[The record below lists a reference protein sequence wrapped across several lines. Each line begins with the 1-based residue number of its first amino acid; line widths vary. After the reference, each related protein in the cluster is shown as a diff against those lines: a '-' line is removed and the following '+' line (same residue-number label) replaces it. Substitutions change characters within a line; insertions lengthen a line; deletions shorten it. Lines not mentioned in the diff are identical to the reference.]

1 MFDKLKKR
9 LTIIYTGIFSLIMVF
24 VVAVTVAIGC
34 ISVLRT
40 EKDMLI
46 ADIYDEWRE
55 WIGSGELPVDP
66 ALVKKGEMMSLMYD
80 ADGNIIIMYDADGN
94 IIIDQM
100 TDSPY
105 AAALT
110 AIRASWPEPENE
122 TELLYF
128 RDKKGTLHFFLAGG
142 CTFWENGQIQAR
154 LYTFLNLEDYYDMAV
169 DGMYFLFLLCA
180 VCIMLAAGGGYYMAA
195 KNIKPLEILFA
206 REHEFAADASHELRT
221 PLTVL
226 SLGVESLQNDD
237 ESKLSGFA
245 QEVLRDMQHETK
257 YMSRLIEAL
266 LTLAR
271 GDEENTPLARAK
283 VDLTEVAVKVCNKMR
298 PLAAKKGLGLE
309 YAAGD
314 APQVFIL
321 GDKNKM
327 EQLLIIFI
335 DNAIKYSE
343 SGTITVTVDA
353 DSMHAVI
360 KVMDEG
366 IGISESD
373 AQKIFE
379 RFYRVDK
386 ARSRAAGGFGLGL
399 NIARIIV
406 VRHGGT
412 VSVKPRS
419 PHGSI
424 FTVRLPLY
432 R

>member
-9 LTIIYTGIFSLIMVF
+9 LTLIYTGIFSLIMVF

-80 ADGNIIIMYDADGN
+80 ADGNIII
-94 IIIDQM
+94 DQM
-100 TDSPY
+100 TESPY

-128 RDKKGTLHFFLAGG
+128 RDKNGTLHFFLAGG

>member
-9 LTIIYTGIFSLIMVF
+9 LTLIYTGIFSLIMVF

-80 ADGNIIIMYDADGN
+80 ADGNIII
-94 IIIDQM
+94 DQM

-128 RDKKGTLHFFLAGG
+128 RDKNGTLHFFLAGG

-271 GDEENTPLARAK
+271 GDEENTPLARTK

-343 SGTITVTVDA
+343 SGTITVTVEA

>member
-9 LTIIYTGIFSLIMVF
+9 LTLIYTGIFSLIMVF

-34 ISVLRT
+34 VSVIRT

-80 ADGNIIIMYDADGN
+80 ADGNIII
-94 IIIDQM
+94 DQM

-128 RDKKGTLHFFLAGG
+128 RDKNGTLHFFLAGG

-266 LTLAR
+266 LTLVR

>member
-9 LTIIYTGIFSLIMVF
+9 LTLIYTGIFSLIMVF

-80 ADGNIIIMYDADGN
+80 ADGNIII
-94 IIIDQM
+94 DQM

-122 TELLYF
+122 TELLHF
-128 RDKKGTLHFFLAGG
+128 RDKNGTLHFFLAGG
-142 CTFWENGQIQAR
+142 CTFWENGHIQAR

>member
-9 LTIIYTGIFSLIMVF
+9 LTLIYTGIFSLIMVF

-80 ADGNIIIMYDADGN
+80 AEGN

-128 RDKKGTLHFFLAGG
+128 RDKNGTLHFFLAGG

-283 VDLTEVAVKVCNKMR
+283 VDLTKVAIKVCNKMR
-298 PLAAKKGLGLE
+298 PLAAKKGLELE

-412 VSVKPRS
+412 VSVKPHS

>member
-1 MFDKLKKR
+1 
-9 LTIIYTGIFSLIMVF
+9 
-24 VVAVTVAIGC
+24 
-34 ISVLRT
+34 
-40 EKDMLI
+40 MLI

-80 ADGNIIIMYDADGN
+80 ADGNIII
-94 IIIDQM
+94 DQM

-128 RDKKGTLHFFLAGG
+128 RDKNGTLHFFLAGG

-206 REHEFAADASHELRT
+206 REHELAADASHELRT

-298 PLAAKKGLGLE
+298 PLAAKKGLELE

>member
-9 LTIIYTGIFSLIMVF
+9 LTLIYTGIFSLIMVF

-80 ADGNIIIMYDADGN
+80 ADGNIII
-94 IIIDQM
+94 DQM

-105 AAALT
+105 AAAVT

-128 RDKKGTLHFFLAGG
+128 RDKNGTLHFFLAGG

-154 LYTFLNLEDYYDMAV
+154 LYTFLNLEDYYGMAV

-271 GDEENTPLARAK
+271 GDEENKPLARAK
-283 VDLTEVAVKVCNKMR
+283 VDLTEVAVKVCNKIR
-298 PLAAKKGLGLE
+298 PLAAKKGLELE
-309 YAAGD
+309 YAAGN

-353 DSMHAVI
+353 DSMNAVK

>member
-9 LTIIYTGIFSLIMVF
+9 LTLIYTGIFSLIMVF

-80 ADGNIIIMYDADGN
+80 ADGNIII
-94 IIIDQM
+94 DQM

-105 AAALT
+105 AAELT

-128 RDKKGTLHFFLAGG
+128 RDKNGTLHFFLAGG

-169 DGMYFLFLLCA
+169 DGMYFLFLLCV
-180 VCIMLAAGGGYYMAA
+180 VCIILAAGGGYYMAA

-271 GDEENTPLARAK
+271 GDEENKPLARAK

-298 PLAAKKGLGLE
+298 PLAVKKGLGLE

-321 GDKNKM
+321 CDKNKM

>member
-9 LTIIYTGIFSLIMVF
+9 LTLIYTGIFSLIMVF

-80 ADGNIIIMYDADGN
+80 ADGNIII
-94 IIIDQM
+94 DQM

-128 RDKKGTLHFFLAGG
+128 RDKNGTLHFFLAGG

-245 QEVLRDMQHETK
+245 QEVLRDMQHETN

-271 GDEENTPLARAK
+271 GDEENTPLARTK

>member
-9 LTIIYTGIFSLIMVF
+9 LTLIYTGIFSLIMVF

-80 ADGNIIIMYDADGN
+80 ADGNIII
-94 IIIDQM
+94 DQM

-128 RDKKGTLHFFLAGG
+128 RDKNGTLHFFLAGG

-154 LYTFLNLEDYYDMAV
+154 QYTFLNLEDYYDMAV

-298 PLAAKKGLGLE
+298 PLAAKKGLELE

-343 SGTITVTVDA
+343 SGIITVTVDA

-412 VSVKPRS
+412 VSVKPCS

>member
-9 LTIIYTGIFSLIMVF
+9 LTLIYTGIFSLIMVF

-80 ADGNIIIMYDADGN
+80 ADSN

-128 RDKKGTLHFFLAGG
+128 RDKNGTLHFFLAGG

-298 PLAAKKGLGLE
+298 PLAAKKGLRLE

-343 SGTITVTVDA
+343 SGTITVTVEA

>member
-9 LTIIYTGIFSLIMVF
+9 LTLIYTGIFSLIMVF

-80 ADGNIIIMYDADGN
+80 ADGNIII
-94 IIIDQM
+94 DQM

-128 RDKKGTLHFFLAGG
+128 RDKNGTLHFFLAGG

-298 PLAAKKGLGLE
+298 PLAAKKGLELE

-335 DNAIKYSE
+335 DNAVKYSE
-343 SGTITVTVDA
+343 SGTITVTVDT

-406 VRHGGT
+406 GRHGGT

>member
-9 LTIIYTGIFSLIMVF
+9 LTLIYTGIFSLIMVF

-80 ADGNIIIMYDADGN
+80 ADGNIII
-94 IIIDQM
+94 DQM

-105 AAALT
+105 AAAVT

-128 RDKKGTLHFFLAGG
+128 RDKNGTLHFFLAGG

-221 PLTVL
+221 PLTVM

-245 QEVLRDMQHETK
+245 QDVLRDMQHETK

-298 PLAAKKGLGLE
+298 PLAAKKGLELE

-386 ARSRAAGGFGLGL
+386 ARSRAEGGFGLGL

>member
-9 LTIIYTGIFSLIMVF
+9 LTLIYTGIFSLIMVF

-80 ADGNIIIMYDADGN
+80 ADGNIII
-94 IIIDQM
+94 DQM

-122 TELLYF
+122 TELLCF
-128 RDKKGTLHFFLAGG
+128 RDKKGILHFFLAGG

-226 SLGVESLQNDD
+226 SIGVESLQNDD

-298 PLAAKKGLGLE
+298 PLAAKKGLELE

>member
-9 LTIIYTGIFSLIMVF
+9 LTLIYTGIFSLIMVF

-80 ADGNIIIMYDADGN
+80 ADGNIII
-94 IIIDQM
+94 DQM

-128 RDKKGTLHFFLAGG
+128 RDKNGTLHFFLAGG

-271 GDEENTPLARAK
+271 GDEENTPLPRAK

>member
-9 LTIIYTGIFSLIMVF
+9 LTLIYTGIFSLIMVF

-80 ADGNIIIMYDADGN
+80 ADGNIII
-94 IIIDQM
+94 DQM

-128 RDKKGTLHFFLAGG
+128 RDKNGTLHFFLAGG

-169 DGMYFLFLLCA
+169 DGMYFLFLLCV

-314 APQVFIL
+314 APQVVIL

-343 SGTITVTVDA
+343 SGTITVTVEA

-373 AQKIFE
+373 TQKIFE

>member
-9 LTIIYTGIFSLIMVF
+9 LTLIYTGIFSLIMVF

-34 ISVLRT
+34 VSVIRT

-80 ADGNIIIMYDADGN
+80 ADGNIII
-94 IIIDQM
+94 DQM

-128 RDKKGTLHFFLAGG
+128 RDKNGTLHFFLAGG

-298 PLAAKKGLGLE
+298 PLAAKKGLELE

-353 DSMHAVI
+353 YSMHAVI

>member
-9 LTIIYTGIFSLIMVF
+9 LTLIYTGIFTLIMVF

-80 ADGNIIIMYDADGN
+80 ADGNIII
-94 IIIDQM
+94 DQM

-128 RDKKGTLHFFLAGG
+128 RDKNGTLHFFLAGG

-195 KNIKPLEILFA
+195 KNIKPLEILFK

-271 GDEENTPLARAK
+271 GDEENTPLARTK

>member
-9 LTIIYTGIFSLIMVF
+9 LTLIYTGIFSLIMVF

-66 ALVKKGEMMSLMYD
+66 AFVKKGEMMSM
-80 ADGNIIIMYDADGN
+80 MYDADGN

-128 RDKKGTLHFFLAGG
+128 RDKNGTLHFFLAGG

-343 SGTITVTVDA
+343 IGTITVTVDA

>member
-9 LTIIYTGIFSLIMVF
+9 LTLIYTGIFSLIMVF

-80 ADGNIIIMYDADGN
+80 ADGNIII
-94 IIIDQM
+94 DQM

-128 RDKKGTLHFFLAGG
+128 RDKNGTLHFFLAGG

-271 GDEENTPLARAK
+271 GDEENKPLARAK

-298 PLAAKKGLGLE
+298 PLAVKKGLGLE

>member
-9 LTIIYTGIFSLIMVF
+9 LTLIYTGIFTLIMVF

-80 ADGNIIIMYDADGN
+80 ADGNIII
-94 IIIDQM
+94 DQM

-128 RDKKGTLHFFLAGG
+128 RDKNGTLHFFLAGG
-142 CTFWENGQIQAR
+142 CTFWKNGQIQAR

-366 IGISESD
+366 IGISEGD

>member
-9 LTIIYTGIFSLIMVF
+9 LTLIYTGIFSLIMVF

-80 ADGNIIIMYDADGN
+80 ADGNIII
-94 IIIDQM
+94 DQM
-100 TDSPY
+100 TASPY

-128 RDKKGTLHFFLAGG
+128 RDKNGTLHFFLAGG

-195 KNIKPLEILFA
+195 KNIKPLEILFE

>member
-9 LTIIYTGIFSLIMVF
+9 LTFTYTAIFSLIMVF

-34 ISVLRT
+34 ISVLKNQK
-40 EKDMLI
+40 EMLI
-46 ADIYDEWRE
+46 EDIYDEWRE
-55 WIGSGELPVDP
+55 WTGSGELPVDP
-66 ALVKKGEMMSLMYD
+66 VLVKKGEMMSLMYD
-80 ADGNIIIMYDADGN
+80 RDGTV
-94 IIIDQM
+94 IIDQM
-100 TDSPY
+100 TESPY
-105 AAALT
+105 AQDIMALQ
-110 AIRASWPEPENE
+110 ASWPEPQDA

-128 RDKKGTLHFFLAGG
+128 TDSAGNKKFFLAGG
-142 CTFWENGQIQAR
+142 CTFWENGQVRGR
-154 LYTFLNLEDYYDMAV
+154 LYTFESLDDYYNMAV
-169 DGMYFLFLLCA
+169 DGMYFVVLLCL
-180 VCIMLAAGGGYYMAA
+180 VCIMLAAGGGYYMAD
-195 KNIKPLEILFA
+195 KNIKPLEVLFK

-237 ESKLSGFA
+237 DSKLSVFA
-245 QEVLRDMQHETK
+245 KDVLHDMRHETV
-257 YMSRLIEAL
+257 YMSGLIEAL
-266 LTLAR
+266 LSLAR
-271 GDEENTPLARAK
+271 GDEESMALK
-283 VDLTEVAVKVCNKMR
+283 KEKLDLTELASKVCRKMQPLAVKKALKLQTDFAAQKVC
-298 PLAAKKGLGLE
+298 
-309 YAAGD
+309 
-314 APQVFIL
+314 IL
-321 GDKNKM
+321 GDKSKI

-343 SGTITVTVDA
+343 SGTITAVVEA
-353 DSMHAVI
+353 ESMHAVI

-373 AQKIFE
+373 AEKIFE

-386 ARSRAAGGFGLGL
+386 ARSRAIGGFGLGL
-399 NIARIIV
+399 SIAKIIV
-406 VRHGGT
+406 QRHGGT

>member
-9 LTIIYTGIFSLIMVF
+9 LTLIYTGIFSLIMVF

-34 ISVLRT
+34 VSVIRT

-80 ADGNIIIMYDADGN
+80 ADGNIII
-94 IIIDQM
+94 DQM

-128 RDKKGTLHFFLAGG
+128 RDKNGTLHFFLAGG

-226 SLGVESLQNDD
+226 SLGVESLQNDE

-366 IGISESD
+366 MGISESD

>member
-9 LTIIYTGIFSLIMVF
+9 LTLIYTGIFSLIMVF

-80 ADGNIIIMYDADGN
+80 ADGNIII
-94 IIIDQM
+94 DQM

-128 RDKKGTLHFFLAGG
+128 RDKNGTLHFFLAGG

-195 KNIKPLEILFA
+195 KNIKPLEILFK

-271 GDEENTPLARAK
+271 GDEENTPLARTK

-298 PLAAKKGLGLE
+298 PLAAKKGLELE

-343 SGTITVTVDA
+343 SGTITVTVDT

>member
-9 LTIIYTGIFSLIMVF
+9 LTLIYTGIFSLIMVF

-80 ADGNIIIMYDADGN
+80 ADGNIII
-94 IIIDQM
+94 DQM
-100 TDSPY
+100 TGSPY
-105 AAALT
+105 AVALT

-180 VCIMLAAGGGYYMAA
+180 VCIILAAGGGYYMAA

-271 GDEENTPLARAK
+271 GDEENKPLARAK
-283 VDLTEVAVKVCNKMR
+283 VDLTGVAVKVCNKMR
-298 PLAAKKGLGLE
+298 PLAAKKGLELE

-373 AQKIFE
+373 VQKIFE

>member
-9 LTIIYTGIFSLIMVF
+9 LTLIYTGIFSLIMVF

-80 ADGNIIIMYDADGN
+80 ADGNIII
-94 IIIDQM
+94 DQM

-128 RDKKGTLHFFLAGG
+128 KDKNGTLHFFLAGG

-226 SLGVESLQNDD
+226 NLGVESLQNDD

-298 PLAAKKGLGLE
+298 QLAAKKGLGLE

>member
-9 LTIIYTGIFSLIMVF
+9 LTLIYTGIFSLIMVF

-80 ADGNIIIMYDADGN
+80 ADGNIII
-94 IIIDQM
+94 DQM

-128 RDKKGTLHFFLAGG
+128 RDKNGTLHFFLAGG

-271 GDEENTPLARAK
+271 GDEENTPLTRAK

>member
-9 LTIIYTGIFSLIMVF
+9 LTLIYTGIFSLIMVF

-34 ISVLRT
+34 VSVIRN
-40 EKDMLI
+40 EKEMLI

-66 ALVKKGEMMSLMYD
+66 ALVKKGEMMSL
-80 ADGNIIIMYDADGN
+80 MYDADGN

-424 FTVRLPLY
+424 FTVRFPLY

>member
-9 LTIIYTGIFSLIMVF
+9 LTLIYTGIFSLIMVF

-80 ADGNIIIMYDADGN
+80 ADGNIII
-94 IIIDQM
+94 DQM

-128 RDKKGTLHFFLAGG
+128 RDKNGTLHFFLAGG

-271 GDEENTPLARAK
+271 GDEENMPLARAK
-283 VDLTEVAVKVCNKMR
+283 VDLTEVAVRVCNKMR
-298 PLAAKKGLGLE
+298 PLAAKKGLGFE

>member
-1 MFDKLKKR
+1 
-9 LTIIYTGIFSLIMVF
+9 MVF

-80 ADGNIIIMYDADGN
+80 ADGNIII
-94 IIIDQM
+94 DQM

-128 RDKKGTLHFFLAGG
+128 RDKNGTLHFFLAGG
-142 CTFWENGQIQAR
+142 CTFWENGQIKAR

-298 PLAAKKGLGLE
+298 PLTAKKGLGLE

-406 VRHGGT
+406 GRHGGT

>member
-9 LTIIYTGIFSLIMVF
+9 LTLIYTGIFSLIMVF

-80 ADGNIIIMYDADGN
+80 ADGNIII
-94 IIIDQM
+94 DQM

-128 RDKKGTLHFFLAGG
+128 RDKNGTLHFFLAGG

-343 SGTITVTVDA
+343 SGTITVTVYA

-366 IGISESD
+366 IGISEGD

>member
-9 LTIIYTGIFSLIMVF
+9 LTLIYTGIFSLIMVF

-80 ADGNIIIMYDADGN
+80 ADGNIII
-94 IIIDQM
+94 DQM

-122 TELLYF
+122 TKLLYF

>member
-9 LTIIYTGIFSLIMVF
+9 LTLIYTGIFSLIMVF

-80 ADGNIIIMYDADGN
+80 ADGNIII
-94 IIIDQM
+94 DQM

-128 RDKKGTLHFFLAGG
+128 RDKNGTLHFFLAGG

-169 DGMYFLFLLCA
+169 DGMYFLFLLCV

-343 SGTITVTVDA
+343 SGTITVTVEA

-406 VRHGGT
+406 GRHGGT

>member
-9 LTIIYTGIFSLIMVF
+9 LTLIYTGIFSLIMVF

-80 ADGNIIIMYDADGN
+80 ADGNIII
-94 IIIDQM
+94 DQM

-128 RDKKGTLHFFLAGG
+128 RDKNGTLHFFLAGG

-195 KNIKPLEILFA
+195 KNIKPLEILFK

-283 VDLTEVAVKVCNKMR
+283 VDLTKVAVKVCNKMR
-298 PLAAKKGLGLE
+298 PLAAKKGLELE

>member
-9 LTIIYTGIFSLIMVF
+9 LTLIYTGIFSLIMVF

-80 ADGNIIIMYDADGN
+80 ADGNIII
-94 IIIDQM
+94 DQM

-128 RDKKGTLHFFLAGG
+128 RDKNGTLHFFLAGG

-343 SGTITVTVDA
+343 SGTITVTVEA

-406 VRHGGT
+406 LRHGGT

>member
-9 LTIIYTGIFSLIMVF
+9 LTLIYTGIFSLIMVF

-80 ADGNIIIMYDADGN
+80 ADGNIII
-94 IIIDQM
+94 DQM

-128 RDKKGTLHFFLAGG
+128 RDKNGTLHFFLAGG

-237 ESKLSGFA
+237 DSKLSGFA

>member
-9 LTIIYTGIFSLIMVF
+9 LTLIYTGIFTLIMVF

-80 ADGNIIIMYDADGN
+80 ADGNIII
-94 IIIDQM
+94 DQM

-105 AAALT
+105 AVALT

-128 RDKKGTLHFFLAGG
+128 RDKNGTLHFFLAGG

>member
-9 LTIIYTGIFSLIMVF
+9 LTLIYTGIFSLIMVF

-80 ADGNIIIMYDADGN
+80 ADGNIII
-94 IIIDQM
+94 DQM
-100 TDSPY
+100 TDSPH

-169 DGMYFLFLLCA
+169 DGMYFLFLLCG

-206 REHEFAADASHELRT
+206 REHEFSTDASHELRT

-226 SLGVESLQNDD
+226 SLGVDSLQNDD
-237 ESKLSGFA
+237 ESRLSGFA

-298 PLAAKKGLGLE
+298 PLAAKKGLELE

-353 DSMHAVI
+353 DSMHAVL